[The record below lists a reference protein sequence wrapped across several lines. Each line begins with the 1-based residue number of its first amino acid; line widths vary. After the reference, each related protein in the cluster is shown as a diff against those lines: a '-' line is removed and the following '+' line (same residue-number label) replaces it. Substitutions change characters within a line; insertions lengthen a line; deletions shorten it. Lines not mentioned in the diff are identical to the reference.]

1 MFTSADNADNI
12 DLGDDENINGGGNS
26 SDNDAENRTNQRDNN
41 KEELD
46 PSRIERILLYY
57 SDDELTDHHNGD
69 DR

>member
-1 MFTSADNADNI
+1 MFTLAANAT
-12 DLGDDENINGGGNS
+12 DLDIGDDENINGGGNS

-46 PSRIERILLYY
+46 PYILENLRSDE